1 MNFKTKIINAKIMS
15 SASYWRRSET
25 LEVAQR
31 LFVDLKREVYVFQQ
45 GKLLAALHLAQRA
58 NAWLFQL
65 MLVAT
70 LSNEDESLES
80 GF

>member
-1 MNFKTKIINAKIMS
+1 MS